1 MGEKSLD
8 ISAVYCIIV
17 LVGTTIYKVYG
28 EGWADVHILP
38 SEFTPAM
45 AAIISLRQHIF
56 DEHRRKP
63 KEWGTHVRV
72 KYTLPE
78 VEKVF
83 NQYHLLRQGRMEK
96 KAEALRRYIKRVSQV
111 DLATLN

>member
-1 MGEKSLD
+1 
-8 ISAVYCIIV
+8 
-17 LVGTTIYKVYG
+17 VYG

-63 KEWGTHVRV
+63 KEWV
-72 KYTLPE
+72 LMFE
-78 VEKVF
+78 
-83 NQYHLLRQGRMEK
+83 
-96 KAEALRRYIKRVSQV
+96 
-111 DLATLN
+111 

>member
-1 MGEKSLD
+1 M
-8 ISAVYCIIV
+8 
-17 LVGTTIYKVYG
+17 
-28 EGWADVHILP
+28 
-38 SEFTPAM
+38 
-45 AAIISLRQHIF
+45 
-56 DEHRRKP
+56 
-63 KEWGTHVRV
+63 GTHVRV